1 MRLKIFHD
9 KIAPPG
15 KTANFFTK
23 DEGMAKVRERKW
35 AFFTEGAT
43 AYKAI
48 EETFFEHEKCGL
60 QQIEYLE
67 IVEPHQALKKNSPL
81 KEIVKVQ

>member
-1 MRLKIFHD
+1 MKIYRE
-9 KIAPPG
+9 KIAPPE
-15 KTANFFTK
+15 KKANFLDK
-23 DEGMAKVRERKW
+23 DDGMAKVRERHW

-48 EETFFEHEKCGL
+48 EDTFYEHEKCGL
-60 QQIEYLE
+60 QQIEFLE

>member
-1 MRLKIFHD
+1 MFHE
-9 KIAPPG
+9 KIAPTG
-15 KTANFFTK
+15 KKPNFFTK
-23 DEGMAKVRERKW
+23 DEGMAKVRDRKW

-43 AYKAI
+43 AYKTI
-48 EETFFEHEKCGL
+48 EDTFYEHEKCGL

-67 IVEPHQALKKNSPL
+67 IVEPYQALKKNSPL